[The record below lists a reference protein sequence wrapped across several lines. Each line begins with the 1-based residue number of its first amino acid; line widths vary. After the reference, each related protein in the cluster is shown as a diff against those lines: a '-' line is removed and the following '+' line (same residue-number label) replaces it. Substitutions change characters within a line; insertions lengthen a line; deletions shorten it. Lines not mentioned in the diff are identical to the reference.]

1 MLTVGNAPSDRPA
14 EPRAPWSPVW
24 PWVLAFVVLAV
35 LYLQHATNVLNTPVY
50 TGNDGWIFNS
60 EFVQVSRG
68 VPLYSGVW
76 DHKDPVYYY
85 VYSIFERLFGLTG
98 PMICETLISLGMTAV
113 LLAIA
118 RRLRLPALV
127 ATACTGICLLYLFSP
142 NVYWPM
148 NTYPLALLLFFTSVL
163 LALYGRLAVAGGVFA
178 AAVFANMPMAAF
190 GPAALAIPVVSAAPD
205 WSSVWHSCRA
215 WIIGAAAFTI
225 ILVLALLVRDELFGY
240 IQVIQGNF
248 AYSSLLQ
255 ATVGIVNHPFYNFE
269 NTVGRLCAFVMVG
282 LVAILSFIVVLRV
295 IRQLKAVRD
304 PIDNS
309 AQRELTGVTTAA
321 VLAGA
326 AGAVILYVAS
336 YFVDYFECLTPLFFL
351 LPVSFASLLRTIDL
365 GFGHRFQRITLRGP
379 PLAVAGVLAL
389 AVVMI
394 LSGFVT
400 PAALAGPPQQMSL
413 AFVTV
418 NSVDPA
424 VSTCIDKYPFAHQST
439 TFASI
444 GTNGFVVG
452 CLVPPN
458 MHLACALMDQFP
470 SEGSSVLD
478 EFRSCLAARP
488 QIVFVEPLL
497 YFTGSYASYE
507 TELLATLH
515 AHFQM
520 IGSCGPEE
528 IWQRKPI
535 G

>member
-1 MLTVGNAPSDRPA
+1 MLTVGNAPSDRSA

-24 PWVLAFVVLAV
+24 PWVLAFAVLAA
-35 LYLQHATNVLNTPVY
+35 LYLQHAPNVLNTPVY

-76 DHKDPVYYY
+76 EHKDPVYFY

-98 PMICETLISLGMTAV
+98 PMICETLISLGMIAV

-118 RRLRLPALV
+118 RRLGMPALV

-148 NTYPLALLLFFTSVL
+148 NTYHLALLLCFTSVL

-205 WSSVWHSCRA
+205 WSSVWHRCRA
-215 WIIGAAAFTI
+215 WIIGAVAFTL
-225 ILVLALLVRDELFGY
+225 ILVLTLLVRGELFGY
-240 IQVIQGNF
+240 IGVIQSNLT
-248 AYSSLLQ
+248 YSSILQ
-255 ATVGIVNHPFYNFE
+255 AAVGIVNHPFYNFE
-269 NTVGRLCAFVMVG
+269 NTVGRLCAFAMVC
-282 LVAILSFIVVLRV
+282 LAAILSFVVVLRV
-295 IRQLKAVRD
+295 IRQLKAARD
-304 PIDNS
+304 PADNS
-309 AQRELTGVTTAA
+309 AQRQLTGVMVAA

-326 AGAVILYVAS
+326 AGAVILHIAS
-336 YFVDYFECLTPLFFL
+336 YFADYFECLTPLFFL
-351 LPVSFASLLRTIDL
+351 LPVSFASLLGTIDL
-365 GFGHRFQRITLRGP
+365 GIGRRFQSVTLRGQR
-379 PLAVAGVLAL
+379 LAVAGVLAL

-394 LSGFVT
+394 FSGFVT
-400 PAALAGPPQQMSL
+400 PTALAGPPQQMSL
-413 AFVTV
+413 AFMAV

-444 GTNGFVVG
+444 GTNVFAVE

-458 MHLACALMDQFP
+458 MHLACALMYQFP
-470 SEGSSVLD
+470 WQGDFVLD
-478 EFRSCLAARP
+478 EFKSCLAVRP

-497 YFTGSYASYE
+497 YFTGSNAGYK

-515 AHFQM
+515 AHFEM
-520 IGSCGPEE
+520 IGSCYLEE
-528 IWQRKPI
+528 IWQRKP
-535 G
+535 GA